1 VVLVEPTNNLM
12 MQSLLKL
19 EQLDY
24 KLKITTM
31 RNLFEDP
38 IVADVII
45 LNEYDLIVSEC
56 SYEVRP
62 KCIRGLWELKGRRVF
77 AFSATSSKSHERLLN
92 DCISEPKIMKF
103 KNEYEMV
110 RGTSPI
116 VDPTIHSCKDESDL
130 IKVFEEELIK
140 FYEQQPIIIVA
151 TDSQRDKVLKIL
163 SANKFKT

>member
-1 VVLVEPTNNLM
+1 VVLVEPTNDLM

-31 RNLFEDP
+31 KNLFEDP

-56 SYEVRP
+56 PYEVRP
-62 KCIRGLWELKGRRVF
+62 KSIRGLWEFKGRRVF

-103 KNEYEMV
+103 KSEYEMV
-110 RGTSPI
+110 RGASPI
-116 VDPTIHSCKDESDL
+116 VDPTIH
-130 IKVFEEELIK
+130 
-140 FYEQQPIIIVA
+140 
-151 TDSQRDKVLKIL
+151 
-163 SANKFKT
+163 